1 MSQDPNLIKAFLQG
15 YDVHKATAAEVLGKP
30 IEEVTAEERS
40 HAKATNFGLMY
51 GMGAFGLTKQTHMS
65 MKEAKVY
72 IERYFLKY
80 PTIKNYMEQTK
91 QFAHEHGYVLAF
103 NGRKITIANINS
115 SNTMLLKA
123 AERAA
128 INAPMQG
135 SAADIIKKAMITIQ
149 QWIDTL
155 PKDTI
160 KMTVQVHDELLFEV
174 KEEFEAEAKKFI
186 EQAMEQAAT
195 LSIPL
200 SVGIGVSDNWC
211 DAH

>member
-1 MSQDPNLIKAFLQG
+1 
-15 YDVHKATAAEVLGKP
+15 
-30 IEEVTAEERS
+30 
-40 HAKATNFGLMY
+40 
-51 GMGAFGLTKQTHMS
+51 

-174 KEEFEAEAKKFI
+174 KEDFEAEAKKFI
-186 EQAMEQAAT
+186 EQAMEQATT

>member
-1 MSQDPNLIKAFLQG
+1 
-15 YDVHKATAAEVLGKP
+15 
-30 IEEVTAEERS
+30 
-40 HAKATNFGLMY
+40 
-51 GMGAFGLTKQTHMS
+51 
-65 MKEAKVY
+65 
-72 IERYFLKY
+72 
-80 PTIKNYMEQTK
+80 MEQTK

-155 PKDTI
+155 PKDSI